1 MTIDKIGFDN
11 EKYLNEQSKRILE
24 RATQFGNKLY
34 LEFGGKLIYDYHASR
49 VLPGFDPNVKM
60 KLLKLLEE
68 KIEVIICIYSGDIER
83 RKIRADFGITYDTGA
98 LKLIDDLRDGGLKV
112 CAVVVTRYN
121 GQQIVKQFMNK
132 LERRNIKVYTHH
144 PIKGYPTNL
153 DLIVSEEG
161 YGANKYIE
169 TFKPIVI
176 VSGPGPG
183 SGKMAT
189 CLSQIYH
196 EAKRGIEAGYAKFET
211 FPIWNLPLKH
221 PVNMAYES
229 ATADLGDFNQV
240 DPFHLETYNITAT
253 NYNRDVEIFPV
264 VKKIMLRIMGTNLV
278 YKSPTDMGVNMA
290 GFAINNDDIV
300 QQAAK
305 QEMIRRYFRYSCE
318 YAMGVSSKKTV
329 QRAELLMKELNL
341 NTLDRKVVKHARQAS
356 IAAKEKGKGHEG
368 VFAGAA
374 LQLKNGAIITGK
386 NSQLMHSASSLV
398 LNAIKELAGIPDNIH
413 LLSPNILSSI
423 SKLKS
428 EIFNHK
434 SLSLNLEETL
444 IALSISADFNPSAK
458 VAMEKLK
465 ELKTCEMHSTH
476 IPTPGDES
484 GLRRLGLNVTSDPNF
499 SSERLFVPN

>member
-1 MTIDKIGFDN
+1 MTFGKIGFDN
-11 EKYLNEQSKRILE
+11 EKYLKEQSENIIN

-98 LKLIDDLRDGGLKV
+98 LKLIDDLREWGLKV

-132 LERRNIKVYTHH
+132 LERRNIKVYTHR
-144 PIKGYPTNL
+144 PIKGYPTNI

-161 YGANKYIE
+161 YGANQYIE
-169 TFKPIVI
+169 ASKPIII

-196 EAKRGIEAGYAKFET
+196 EHIRGIKAGYAKFET

-240 DPFHLETYNITAT
+240 DPFHLEIYNIKAT

-264 VKKIMLRIMGTNLV
+264 VKKIMMRIMDDKLV

-290 GFAINNDDIV
+290 GFAIYNDDIV

-305 QEMIRRYFRYSCE
+305 QEMIRRYFRYNCE
-318 YAMGVSSKKTV
+318 YVMGVADKNTV

-341 NTLDRKVVKHARQAS
+341 TPLDRIVVSHARQAS
-356 IAAKEKGKGHEG
+356 ILAQEKGKGNEG

-374 LQLKNGAIITGK
+374 LELKNGTIITGK
-386 NSQLMHSASSLV
+386 NSPLMHAASSLI

-428 EIFNHK
+428 EVFNHK
-434 SLSLNLEETL
+434 HLSLNLEETL
-444 IALSISADFNPSAK
+444 IALSISADFNPSAS

-465 ELKTCEMHSTH
+465 EIRNCEMHSTH
-476 IPTPGDES
+476 IPTPGDEA
-484 GLRRLGLNVTSDPNF
+484 GLRRLGLNITSDPNF
-499 SSERLFVPN
+499 SSDRLFVD